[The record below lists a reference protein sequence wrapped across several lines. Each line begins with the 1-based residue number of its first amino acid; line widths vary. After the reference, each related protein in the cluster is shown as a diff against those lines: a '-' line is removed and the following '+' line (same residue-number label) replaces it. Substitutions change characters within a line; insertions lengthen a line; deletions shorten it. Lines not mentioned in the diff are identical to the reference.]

1 MLLWVRL
8 GAGGSEVAC
17 DDDDDDDDDTPDG
30 PDSSVKW
37 AL

>member
-17 DDDDDDDDDTPDG
+17 DDDDDDDTPDG